1 MIQRFNQNFDEI
13 EEECETSYYAALD
26 DISNYWYDDLDHQ
39 LDTKEIKLIFSE
51 MNEYMSN
58 QENEIID
65 SIKEDV
71 ESYIFYMDP
80 IELSEEFLNSGITD
94 QNEFITKTIDS
105 IDIFEIAREITYPI
119 LDQFFR
125 EKGF

>member
-1 MIQRFNQNFDEI
+1 
-13 EEECETSYYAALD
+13 
-26 DISNYWYDDLDHQ
+26 
-39 LDTKEIKLIFSE
+39 
-51 MNEYMSN
+51 
-58 QENEIID
+58 
-65 SIKEDV
+65 
-71 ESYIFYMDP
+71 MDP